1 MKRLFLALC
10 MILLMVSFA
19 SAGERQ
25 ATFQWKQDV
34 MVDGD
39 YWEVYKS
46 EVSGG
51 PYTLLYSIPYVTS
64 QTIYE
69 NTETIIIDKKTF
81 FVFLKVNGADG
92 ERSKNSNEVFLNP
105 PVNAPSELTVVI
117 SSP

>member
-1 MKRLFLALC
+1 MKRLILAL
-10 MILLMVSFA
+10 IMVLFVASFV
-19 SAGERQ
+19 SAAESQ
-25 ATFQWKQDV
+25 VTFQWKQDV

-64 QTIYE
+64 QTTYE
-69 NTETIIIDKKTF
+69 NTETIIIDKKTY